1 MSELKEFLRERAQA
15 SFSSR
20 VENNPYPGR
29 GLVLGRDESGDW
41 LQIYWIMG
49 RSENSRN
56 RRFISEGGELRTE
69 PVDPTTVED
78 PSLIIYRAMAEQ
90 GKQYLVTNGDQTDTL
105 LEGIGRGET
114 FEVSLGRREREPDE
128 PNYTPRIS
136 GVIDLRGKA
145 PSIFLGLLKANPAD
159 TSYTDR
165 NFYRPASPPN
175 GLGLALTTYE
185 GDGSPLPSFSGD
197 PLWFPTE
204 AGPEQAIERYW
215 GALDADNRVALAVK
229 WIPAS
234 GGTSR
239 LFLRNRY

>member
-1 MSELKEFLRERAQA
+1 MSETKEFLRERAQA

-90 GKQYLVTNGDQTDTL
+90 GKQYLVTNGDQTL
-105 LEGIGRGET
+105 
-114 FEVSLGRREREPDE
+114 SL
-128 PNYTPRIS
+128 IH
-136 GVIDLRGKA
+136 I
-145 PSIFLGLLKANPAD
+145 
-159 TSYTDR
+159 
-165 NFYRPASPPN
+165 
-175 GLGLALTTYE
+175 
-185 GDGSPLPSFSGD
+185 
-197 PLWFPTE
+197 
-204 AGPEQAIERYW
+204 
-215 GALDADNRVALAVK
+215 
-229 WIPAS
+229 
-234 GGTSR
+234 
-239 LFLRNRY
+239 